1 MKKQAIGSVV
11 LALVLGWSSSAF
23 AKTAV
28 ASIMGT
34 APESTLS
41 GTVMMTEADGGL
53 DLVVLLDNVPPG
65 KHGFHVH
72 EIGACGDSGKAAGAH
87 FNPDGHSHGSLYQE
101 GLEGAH
107 AGDLGNLQIGPSGGG
122 TFKAFVA
129 GLSLSEGKY
138 NVAGRAVILHE
149 KEDDFS
155 QPAGNAGGRIG
166 CGVIE
171 LTS

>member
-1 MKKQAIGSVV
+1 MKNKIMGLVA
-11 LALVLGWSSSAF
+11 LAFVFGWSPSAF
-23 AKTAV
+23 AQTAV
-28 ASIMGT
+28 AVIKGT
-34 APESTLS
+34 TPESTLS
-41 GTVMMTEADGGL
+41 GTVTMTEAEGGL
-53 DLVVLLDNVPPG
+53 DLVAVLENIPSG

-107 AGDLGNLQIGPSGGG
+107 AGDLGNLPIGESGSG
-122 TFKAFVA
+122 TFKSFVA

-171 LTS
+171 LK